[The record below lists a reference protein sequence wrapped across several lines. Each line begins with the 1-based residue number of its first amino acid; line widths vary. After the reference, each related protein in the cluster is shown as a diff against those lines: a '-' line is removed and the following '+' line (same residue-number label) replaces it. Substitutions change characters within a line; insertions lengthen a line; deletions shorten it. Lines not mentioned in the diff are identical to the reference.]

1 MITLDE
7 ALDTVD
13 QLSVEQQD
21 MLIEILWR
29 RQVERR
35 RTEIAL
41 NAENS
46 LKEYYAGSLHPMSAE
61 LVIAALRQEL
71 TSNIDE
77 EDACENLS

>member
-1 MITLDE
+1 
-7 ALDTVD
+7 
-13 QLSVEQQD
+13 LSEFS
-21 MLIEILWR
+21 
-29 RQVERR
+29 
-35 RTEIAL
+35 EIAL